1 MVGQRP
7 ALNRVLNVL
16 PDGHDCLRATLHE
29 MVVAGRDEMHKIW
42 RQIWNEERAQDLV
55 EYSMLL
61 AAIGL
66 VASGLLLN
74 VGGSVS
80 GIWSSGN
87 TQLTAANT
95 ASSGSQ
101 APVGGI
107 APRGGNNGGGK
118 HGGDHEGHGF
128 D

>member
-1 MVGQRP
+1 MR
-7 ALNRVLNVL
+7 NF
-16 PDGHDCLRATLHE
+16 
-29 MVVAGRDEMHKIW
+29 W
-42 RQIWNEERAQDLV
+42 RRIWNEERAQDLV

-95 ASSGSQ
+95 ASSGNQ

-107 APRGGNNGGGK
+107 APGGGNNGGGK